1 MKNYDIIEGRDL
13 IELIN
18 NVNES
23 INNGFIPIGGVVL
36 INDVSEFIYKQ
47 TMFNPNVK
55 IQRVNICQGRSRL
68 IY

>member
-55 IQRVNICQGRSRL
+55 IQRVNI
-68 IY
+68 

>member
-1 MKNYDIIEGRDL
+1 MGNYDIIEGRNFT
-13 IELIN
+13 ELIN

-36 INDVSEFIYKQ
+36 INGVSEFIYKQ

-55 IQRVNICQGRSRL
+55 MKSVDI
-68 IY
+68 